1 MTDGNIHKGH
11 RQKLKNRV
19 LAGGLAGEAPHTI
32 LELLLFY
39 GIPRKDTNPIA
50 HELLDRFGSL
60 SGVLRAGVEELKSVQ
75 GMTENAALLL
85 HLILPVYAAYEED
98 LRRMP
103 TLPESAAQ
111 IVDFM
116 WPKLIGS
123 TTEKAYLLCIGGN
136 GKLLGLRKICE
147 GDLSSAAIDLRAL
160 AAAVLET
167 KAQDAI
173 LVHNHPNGV
182 AAPSLQDIDAT
193 KQIVSFLDQMKVR
206 LVNHIILSENDYCS
220 MADKKNFVHLFYG
233 MEPLY

>member
-19 LAGGLAGEAPHTI
+19 LAGGLVGEAPHTI

-116 WPKLIGS
+116 RPKLIGS

>member
-1 MTDGNIHKGH
+1 
-11 RQKLKNRV
+11 
-19 LAGGLAGEAPHTI
+19 
-32 LELLLFY
+32 
-39 GIPRKDTNPIA
+39 
-50 HELLDRFGSL
+50 
-60 SGVLRAGVEELKSVQ
+60 
-75 GMTENAALLL
+75 MTENAALLL

-116 WPKLIGS
+116 RPKLIGS

>member
-116 WPKLIGS
+116 RPKLIGS

-206 LVNHIILSENDYCS
+206 LVNHIILSENNYCS

>member
-116 WPKLIGS
+116 RPKLIGS

-233 MEPLY
+233 MEPLD

>member
-1 MTDGNIHKGH
+1 MTDGKIHKGH

-116 WPKLIGS
+116 RPKLIGS

>member
-116 WPKLIGS
+116 RPKLIGS

>member
-1 MTDGNIHKGH
+1 MADGNIHRGH

-19 LAGGLAGEAPHTI
+19 LESGLAGEAPHTI

-39 GIPRKDTNPIA
+39 GIPYKDTNPIA

-60 SGVLRAGVEELKSVQ
+60 SGVLRAGVEELKSVK

-85 HLILPVYAAYEED
+85 HLILPVYAAYEDD

-103 TLPESAAQ
+103 TLPESTAQ
-111 IVDFM
+111 IVDLM
-116 WPKLIGS
+116 RPKLLGS
-123 TTEKAYLLCIGGN
+123 TTEKAYLICVGAN

-147 GDLSSAAIDLRAL
+147 GDLSSAALDLRAL

-167 KAQDAI
+167 KAQDTI

-182 AAPSLQDIDAT
+182 AAPSLQDVEAT

-206 LVNHIILSENDYCS
+206 LLNHIIITEHDYCS
-220 MADKKNFVHLFYG
+220 MVDKVRFTHLFYG
-233 MEPLY
+233 MEPLD

>member
-1 MTDGNIHKGH
+1 MADGNIHKGH
-11 RQKLKNRV
+11 RQKLRNRV
-19 LAGGLAGEAPHTI
+19 LANGLAGEAPHTI

-116 WPKLIGS
+116 RPKLIGS